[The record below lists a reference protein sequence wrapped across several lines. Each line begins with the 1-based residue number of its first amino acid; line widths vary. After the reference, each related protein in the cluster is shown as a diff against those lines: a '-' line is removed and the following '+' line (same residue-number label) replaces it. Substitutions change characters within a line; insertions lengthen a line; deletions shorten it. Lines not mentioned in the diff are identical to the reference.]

1 MYSVPD
7 FYLVDNPFD
16 RCSIGGRTAD

>member
-1 MYSVPD
+1 MYPVPD